1 MNNIIQ
7 RFRKVRPVKSSL
19 RSRWLSRIK
28 RGQGLVEFALAL
40 PILLFIILGF
50 IEAARWFQAYLSV
63 QYAARETARY
73 AVSGQP
79 PMMEEDGENS
89 CEEIGHPDNPADPY
103 DLPDE
108 YIECRIDWIKHV
120 GLQVAGLALPNDP
133 NQDNIQKAGYLG
145 VLVRGSP
152 TFGSVPVADHP
163 GAARTKI
170 EITIVYNHQVTNP
183 FFAAMLPTIRVVGR
197 IQMVNEPWEGGGA
210 DPPPVV
216 PTATP
221 LPPLDTDGD
230 GWSDVE
236 ERDIYETFLS
246 NPDTDGDGYDEGPS
260 GQDNTS
266 ERALDPCYPDA
277 SDCH

>member
-1 MNNIIQ
+1 MKNIQ
-7 RFRKVRPVKSSL
+7 RFRKVRPGKSPL
-19 RSRWLSRIK
+19 LSRWLSRIK
-28 RGQGLVEFALAL
+28 RGQGLVEFTLAL
-40 PILLFIILGF
+40 PILLFVILGF
-50 IEAARWFQAYLSV
+50 LEAARWFQAYLAV

-79 PMMEEDGENS
+79 PMLEENGEDS
-89 CEEIGHPDNPADPY
+89 CEEIGHPDNPTDPY

-108 YIECRIDWIKHV
+108 YIECRVDWIKHI
-120 GLQVAGLALPNDP
+120 GLNAAGAALPADP
-133 NQDNIQKAGYLG
+133 TQTDVQKPLYLG

-152 TFGSVPVADHP
+152 VFGAVPVDDHP

-170 EITIVYNHQVTNP
+170 EITIIYNHQVTNP
-183 FFAAMLPTIRVVGR
+183 FFTAMLPTIRVIGR
-197 IQMVNEPWEGGGA
+197 VQMVNEPWEGGGA

-221 LPPLDTDGD
+221 FPPLDTDGD

-260 GQDNTS
+260 GYDNTS
-266 ERALDPCYPDA
+266 ERALDPCYPDD